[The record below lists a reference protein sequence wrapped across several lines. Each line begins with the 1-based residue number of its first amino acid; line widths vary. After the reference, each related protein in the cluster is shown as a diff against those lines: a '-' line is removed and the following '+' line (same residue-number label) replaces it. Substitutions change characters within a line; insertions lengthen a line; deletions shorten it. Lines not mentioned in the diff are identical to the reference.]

1 MQTFQKIKDWYY
13 LEGMKNAKLIP
24 YIKIASV
31 VFTAVVLGLS
41 WYGFFSNGNKSLK
54 IALVLLIGL
63 SISALSII
71 YNPESRKAY
80 AVYGLVAIVFFL
92 FWIFSR

>member
-1 MQTFQKIKDWYY
+1 
-13 LEGMKNAKLIP
+13 MKNAKLIP

-41 WYGFFSNGNKSLK
+41 WSGYFSSGNRSLK
-54 IALVLLIGL
+54 IALLLLIGI
-63 SISALSII
+63 SISVLSFI

-80 AVYGLVAIVFFL
+80 AVYGLVALMFLVFWF
-92 FWIFSR
+92 FAR

>member
-1 MQTFQKIKDWYY
+1 
-13 LEGMKNAKLIP
+13 MKNAKLIP

-41 WYGFFSNGNKSLK
+41 WSGYFSSGNRSLK
-54 IALVLLIGL
+54 IALLLLIGI
-63 SISALSII
+63 SISVLSFI

-80 AVYGLVAIVFFL
+80 AVYGLVALVFLL
-92 FWIFSR
+92 FWFFAR

>member
-1 MQTFQKIKDWYY
+1 
-13 LEGMKNAKLIP
+13 MKNAKLIP

-41 WYGFFSNGNKSLK
+41 WSGYFSSGNRSLK
-54 IALVLLIGL
+54 IALLLLIGI
-63 SISALSII
+63 SISVLSFI

-80 AVYGLVAIVFFL
+80 TVYGLVALVFL
-92 FWIFSR
+92 VFWFFAR

>member
-1 MQTFQKIKDWYY
+1 
-13 LEGMKNAKLIP
+13 MKNAKLIP

-41 WYGFFSNGNKSLK
+41 WSGYFSSGNRSLK
-54 IALVLLIGL
+54 IALLLLIGI
-63 SISALSII
+63 SISVLSFI

-80 AVYGLVAIVFFL
+80 GVYGLVALVFL
-92 FWIFSR
+92 VFWFFAR

>member
-1 MQTFQKIKDWYY
+1 
-13 LEGMKNAKLIP
+13 MKNAKLIP

-41 WYGFFSNGNKSLK
+41 WSGYFSSGNRSLK
-54 IALVLLIGL
+54 IALLLLIGL
-63 SISALSII
+63 SISALSFI

-80 AVYGLVAIVFFL
+80 AVYGLVALVFLL
-92 FWIFSR
+92 FWFFAR

>member
-1 MQTFQKIKDWYY
+1 
-13 LEGMKNAKLIP
+13 MKNAKLIP

-41 WYGFFSNGNKSLK
+41 WSGYFSSGNRSLK
-54 IALVLLIGL
+54 IALLLLIGL
-63 SISALSII
+63 SISALSFI

-80 AVYGLVAIVFFL
+80 AVYGLVALVFL
-92 FWIFSR
+92 VFWFFAR

>member
-1 MQTFQKIKDWYY
+1 
-13 LEGMKNAKLIP
+13 MKNAKLIP

-41 WYGFFSNGNKSLK
+41 WSGYFSSGNRSLK
-54 IALVLLIGL
+54 IALLLLIGI
-63 SISALSII
+63 SISVLSFI

-80 AVYGLVAIVFFL
+80 AVYGLVAIAFLL
-92 FWIFSR
+92 FWFFAR